1 MDEKEKYIK
10 EIEKLTKE
18 LQRQSYNIDYLVNE
32 YNKII
37 NSRSWKFFYQF
48 QKLKEKLND
57 FKLKLTAKN
66 DYKQSILFF
75 VHSWVNIYSKNS
87 TDIGGTTTH
96 VLDLINSIK
105 EEKNCYVI
113 SIINDHYVLI
123 SFDCGKQDIYDIQI
137 EAGSNYF
144 DEYNFDFY
152 YLVKMIIQELKIDL
166 LHIHHVSG
174 FPCDL
179 HFLAKEF
186 PTIITLHDYFLLCP
200 NYFMICNYNSIIC
213 VNGNRQ
219 DCSKCVKLKKNKL
232 DIRNNACKLLLN
244 YVKKVIVPDESVLKE
259 FKTSFALP
267 DAAIIPHG
275 IDINKFIEFSKSNR
289 EFNEKKVNIAFV
301 GFIQRHKGSDIA
313 LDLIKNSN
321 GNITYHLFGTS
332 DNLKLKKD
340 CSNYIYHGRYNRYEL
355 PKLLVE
361 NNIDIVLMISTCPE
375 TYNYTLTEV
384 SIAKVPVLC
393 FDIGAIANRVKKYK
407 IGWIIDKCNNFSY
420 QDILEKYKYIL
431 KKEEYAK
438 ILKQYENYQV
448 DLLSDMILKTNNIYE
463 KIVPKNKLKN
473 SYEIKKYLKNFYKK
487 YTL

>member
-10 EIEKLTKE
+10 EIEKLNKE
-18 LQRQSYNIDYLVNE
+18 LQHQSYNMDYLVNE

-37 NSRSWKFFYQF
+37 NSRSWKFFHQF

-57 FKLKLTAKN
+57 FKLKLTSRN
-66 DYKQSILFF
+66 DYKQTILFF

-96 VLDLINSIK
+96 VLDLINGIK

-113 SIINDHYVLI
+113 SIINGNYVLI
-123 SFDCGKQDIYDIQI
+123 SFDHSKQDIYDLQI

-152 YLVKMIIQELKIDL
+152 YLIKMIIQELKVDL

-186 PTIITLHDYFLLCP
+186 PTIVTLHDYFLLCP
-200 NYFMICNYNSIIC
+200 NYFMICNYNSVVC
-213 VNGNRQ
+213 VNGNKQ
-219 DCSKCVKLKKNKL
+219 DCSKCVNLKKDKL
-232 DIRNNACKLLLN
+232 DIRNNACKLLLK
-244 YVKKVIVPDESVLKE
+244 YAKKVIAPDESVLNE
-259 FKTSFALP
+259 FKTRFSLP
-267 DAAIIPHG
+267 EAVVIPHG
-275 IDINKFIEFSKSNR
+275 ITVDKFIKFNKSNR
-289 EFNEKKVNIAFV
+289 EFNEKKVNIALV

-313 LDLIKNSN
+313 IDLIKNSN
-321 GNITYHLFGTS
+321 DNITYHLFGTS
-332 DNLKLKKD
+332 DNLVLRKS
-340 CSNYIYHGRYNRYEL
+340 CGNYIYHGCYNRYEL

-361 NNIDIVLMISTCPE
+361 NNIDIVLMISICPE
-375 TYNYTLTEV
+375 TYNYTLSEV
-384 SIAKVPVLC
+384 SIAKIPVLC

-407 IGWIIDKCNNFSY
+407 IGWIIDKSNNFNY

-431 KKEEYAK
+431 KKEEYKK
-438 ILKQYENYQV
+438 IIKQYENYQV
-448 DLLSDMILKTNNIYE
+448 DLLSNMILKTNDIYE
-463 KIVPKNKLKN
+463 KIILNNKFKNN
-473 SYEIKKYLKNFYKK
+473 YEIKKYLKNFYKK